1 MYPSIYNRGSR
12 GGQKGIALLLV
23 LSSLLI
29 LSAIVVEF
37 AYDTNVS
44 YNVSI
49 NEEERL
55 KAHYLALSGLNF
67 AKIVIRYDK
76 DAKQLVA
83 SAARQLGRNI
93 QVQPLYKMMPINS
106 ALLRGLME
114 SATSE
119 GGEGIPPPPEGGEG
133 EDKFGAARQGMASL
147 NLKEAKN
154 FLDFQGDF
162 SAEVEPED
170 GKIPLN
176 AFYQLNSTAPEYDR
190 LKNVLVQLFLQKS
203 FEGLLKDKTR
213 DSQDLANK
221 IADYVDKNDSVN
233 EAGGNERG
241 PEMSQYSGTSLRP
254 KNAKFLTIEEL
265 MLVPGMTDDLLTELK
280 KHVTVYKSTDKI
292 NACAATDEVL
302 RAMIIAFTMSREDIE
317 DIRPENEDRLK
328 NAVEKVREK
337 CPDTG
342 AMGQALNE
350 VLGLAGPGSA
360 ASVSPTTQPSGP
372 GGTPPPPATS
382 FASMLTNE
390 ETIFRI
396 EAIGTVGNAEVKIVD
411 VINSASPNPDQW
423 RDLYWRVE

>member
-1 MYPSIYNRGSR
+1 MRPLIYEKQR
-12 GGQKGIALLLV
+12 GIALLLV

-44 YNVSI
+44 YNVAL

-55 KAHYLALSGLNF
+55 QAHYLALSGLNF

-83 SAARQLGRNI
+83 SAARQLGRNL
-93 QVQPLYKMMPINS
+93 QVEPLYKMMPINS

-114 SATSE
+114 SAGSE
-119 GGEGIPPPPEGGEG
+119 GGEGVPPPEGAEG

-154 FLDFQGDF
+154 FLDFKGDF
-162 SAEVEPED
+162 SAEVEPQD

-176 AFYQLNSTAPEYDR
+176 AFYQLSPTAPEYDR

-233 EAGGNERG
+233 EGGGNERG
-241 PEMSQYSGTSLRP
+241 PEMSQYSGTNLRP

-265 MLVPGMTDDLLTELK
+265 MLVPGMTDDLLAELK

-292 NACAATDEVL
+292 NACAGTDEVL

-328 NAVEKVREK
+328 SAVEKVREK

-350 VLGLAGPGSA
+350 VLGLSGPGTA

-382 FASMLTNE
+382 FTSMLTNE